1 MATISIA
8 EMNASTADLRRR
20 VERILLVEHDEA
32 LQKVIREALTVEG
45 YEVEVVSNGTAGLE
59 LIRQKTHSGLIVDL
73 QLPGLS
79 TWDLCRRLM
88 QAAPATLFVVL
99 SASPTTVDKVFFLE
113 MGADDYI
120 AVPFSPK
127 ELVARLHALRR
138 RMFQFTAEGLCIFG
152 NVTVDLMK
160 MEVIRDHIEIKLT
173 IKEFRTL
180 EFMIKNAGRAISRDE
195 LLNEVWG
202 YKDYPCT
209 RTVDNHIL
217 RLRQKLENDPCNPI
231 HLVTIHRLGYKF
243 IP

>member
-1 MATISIA
+1 MRLV
-8 EMNASTADLRRR
+8 ASRSSSTTK
-20 VERILLVEHDEA
+20 V
-32 LQKVIREALTVEG
+32 LQEVIREAFTVEG

-59 LIRQKTHSGLIVDL
+59 FIRQKTHSGLIVNL

-79 TWDLCRRLM
+79 TWDLCRQLM

-152 NVTVDLMK
+152 NVMVDLMK

-202 YKDYPCT
+202 YKDYPCSLFAT
-209 RTVDNHIL
+209 GEAKKTLPPALHFFSKAPRRCLGRAHIRA
-217 RLRQKLENDPCNPI
+217 RLR
-231 HLVTIHRLGYKF
+231 
-243 IP
+243 